1 MPKRRKILRFIW
13 GCKGFD
19 REREAEAAGSGR
31 ATTIKGSKKIAN
43 NNKLAV
49 AA

>member
-1 MPKRRKILRFIW
+1 MSKRSVFCVLIW

-19 REREAEAAGSGR
+19 REREAEAAGSGG
-31 ATTIKGSKKIAN
+31 ATTLKGSKKIAN